1 MASLQYTVWRTASEV
16 ANGEVMNEGV
26 VTIGVA
32 SAQSSVMHADYGNR
46 GCRVRLMADADC
58 WVTWGE
64 DPTALNDGTEGRMLG
79 AENPEY
85 FAILANEK
93 IAVIQRT

>member
-16 ANGEVMNEGV
+16 ALGDVLNEGV
-26 VTIGVA
+26 ITIDVS
-32 SAQSSVMHADYGNR
+32 SAQSGVMKDTMENR
-46 GCRVRLMADADC
+46 NCRVRLMADADC

-64 DPTALNDGTEGRMLG
+64 DPTALNDGTGGRMLG

-85 FAILANEK
+85 FDIRADYK
-93 IAVIQRT
+93 IAVIQR